1 MKSNMTATKMSALE
15 KGVRRKGMEGMEGGY
30 RRERGYGRL
39 VGVNSK
45 MAHTFHFTIPTA
57 LEA

>member
-1 MKSNMTATKMSALE
+1 MKSNMRATKMSALE

-45 MAHTFHFTIPTA
+45 MAHTFTIPTA

>member
-1 MKSNMTATKMSALE
+1 MSALE
-15 KGVRRKGMEGMEGGY
+15 KGVWRKGMKGMEGGY

-39 VGVNSK
+39 VGGNSK

>member
-1 MKSNMTATKMSALE
+1 MKSNMRATKMGALE
-15 KGVRRKGMEGMEGGY
+15 KGAWRKGMKGMEGGY

-39 VGVNSK
+39 VGGNSK
-45 MAHTFHFTIPTA
+45 TAHTFHFTIPTA

>member
-1 MKSNMTATKMSALE
+1 MRATNMSALE
-15 KGVRRKGMEGMEGGY
+15 KGVWRKGMKEMERGY

-39 VGVNSK
+39 VGGNSK

>member
-1 MKSNMTATKMSALE
+1 MKSNMRATNICALE
-15 KGVRRKGMEGMEGGY
+15 KGVWRKGLEGMEGGY

-39 VGVNSK
+39 VGGNRK
-45 MAHTFHFTIPTA
+45 MADTFHFTIPTA